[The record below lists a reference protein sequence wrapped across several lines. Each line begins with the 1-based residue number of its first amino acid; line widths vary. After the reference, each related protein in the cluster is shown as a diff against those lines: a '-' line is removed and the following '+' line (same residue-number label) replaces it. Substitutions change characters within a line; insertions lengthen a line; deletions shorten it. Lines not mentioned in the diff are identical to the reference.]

1 MSQPPLR
8 NRPNLRLA
16 LTDLTGSPRQSA
28 QSTPL
33 PTSRFITPYPTPG
46 DTPFAKTAYSPYY
59 SAGLKAPTVYET
71 PESFTPR
78 HTSRSCYGNC
88 NGYRFKSLFASKPVW
103 LLLMVVALALW
114 WFNGGSEEM
123 SVVKLGAS
131 GLGKEFL
138 HQRKMHD
145 YQFYP
150 ASNPKIHITQRW
162 NIPRPSTGVYFDIT
176 IKNTTTLLLALHNAP
191 EQESGASSGISEPP
205 ALLAHGHR
213 KHYSFHPIPG
223 DKAAPPVSLLAEVDD
238 QEYILLPHS
247 SSLVTISSKGLDERI
262 EHHVRV
268 VAPMADDH
276 GLGVVE
282 LEGLWLSKGGKLVKV
297 AGTLLSEDY
306 VNEDLLN
313 AENDQVGERHRTGLN
328 DIEKDGTSK
337 SGRQKASDITEDD
350 DLLFTNQDRKKL
362 LEVIT
367 DSPGSFTG
375 KQQGRRTGGADG
387 LLSGV
392 MGWEYLLGEMFG
404 ADHVG
409 IGVDGMCLMPGCIG
423 GSGEP
428 AGMGDVFFRSGPYGS
443 AYFERSWMFSAYVP
457 DVLVI
462 NIGGSDDSSF
472 NDHTSDYNKTLW
484 DLSESFETTYV
495 SLIKA
500 IRGLAYPKHP
510 SILQSEKAGTPG
522 IVSSTAPAAIPIF
535 VMRPLRGQL
544 EQATQ
549 NAVAK
554 VRAGGDKAVFWL
566 DTSGWL
572 DTSVDD
578 RDGPDFFYDD
588 SATFPKW
595 RLTVQGNQRVAIF
608 LHMHVC
614 RYLAGLEDK
623 CAFLPHE
630 VYQGKVF
637 DPEMKKFDKYIE
649 DEKERKL
656 KKIFWEKEGVQ

>member
-1 MSQPPLR
+1 M
-8 NRPNLRLA
+8 
-16 LTDLTGSPRQSA
+16 
-28 QSTPL
+28 
-33 PTSRFITPYPTPG
+33 I
-46 DTPFAKTAYSPYY
+46 
-59 SAGLKAPTVYET
+59 
-71 PESFTPR
+71 
-78 HTSRSCYGNC
+78 
-88 NGYRFKSLFASKPVW
+88 
-103 LLLMVVALALW
+103 VALALW

-123 SVVKLGAS
+123 NVVKLGAS
-131 GLGKEFL
+131 GLGKDFL
-138 HQRKMHD
+138 HERRMHD

-150 ASNPKIHITQRW
+150 ATNPKIHYVGRW
-162 NIPRPSTGVYFDIT
+162 TSTPNRLRKDGTFPGVYFDIT
-176 IKNTTTLLLALHNAP
+176 VKNTTSLLLALHNAP
-191 EQESGASSGISEPP
+191 EQESSTASSMPETPT
-205 ALLAHGHR
+205 LLVHGHR

-223 DKAAPPVSLLAEVDD
+223 DKAASPISLLAEVDD
-238 QEYILLPHS
+238 QEYILLPNS
-247 SSLVTISSKGLDERI
+247 SSLVTISSKGLDERT
-262 EHHVRV
+262 EHHIRL
-268 VAPMADDH
+268 VAPMTDDH

-297 AGTLLSEDY
+297 AGSLLSEDY

-313 AENDQVGERHRTGLN
+313 AENDQVGERHRAGLN
-328 DIEKDGTSK
+328 DIENDGTSK
-337 SGRQKASDITEDD
+337 SGRQKASDIAEDD
-350 DLLFTNQDRKKL
+350 DFSFASQDRKKL

-367 DSPGSFTG
+367 DSPGSLTG

-409 IGVDGMCLMPGCIG
+409 IGVDGMCLTPDCIG

-443 AYFERSWMFSAYVP
+443 AYFEHSWMFSAYVP

-462 NIGGSDDSSF
+462 NIGDSDDISF
-472 NDHTSDYNKTLW
+472 NDHASDYNKTLW
-484 DLSESFETTYV
+484 DLSENFETTYV

-510 SILQSEKAGTPG
+510 SVLQSERAGTPG
-522 IVSSTAPAAIPIF
+522 MVSSIAPAAIPIF

-544 EQATQ
+544 DQATQ

-554 VRAGGDKAVFWL
+554 LRADGDKAVFWL

-578 RDGPDFFYDD
+578 PEGPDFFYDD
-588 SATFPKW
+588 SVATPKW
-595 RLTVQGNQRVAIF
+595 RLTVRGNQRVAIF

-614 RYLAGLEDK
+614 RYLAGAEDK
-623 CAFLPHE
+623 CAFLPQE

-637 DPEMKKFDKYIE
+637 DPEQKKFDKYIE

-656 KKIFWEKEGVQ
+656 KKMFWENEGPVKGDLLV